1 MTSLHVLRVFVAPD
15 GGHGNPLGVF
25 LDGAAI
31 PADRRQSVAR
41 ELGFSETVFVDAVN
55 PTGAR
60 IAIFTPGAELAFA
73 GHPTVGTSWLLRS
86 TGRTVERL
94 IVPAGLVDTWQE
106 DGLIWIR
113 ARAEW
118 VHPMTF
124 VTYEDP
130 GQVDR
135 LTGPPDGED
144 SYYAW
149 AWIDEAS
156 GLLHARYFA
165 AGYGIA
171 EDEATGAAAVVMGDR
186 LGRPLTIRQ
195 GAGSELHV
203 RPGAGG
209 TVEVGGRARLVEVRD
224 HAQTW
229 GDSEEGG

>member
-1 MTSLHVLRVFVAPD
+1 MTSLHVLRVFVGPD

-25 LDGAAI
+25 LDGTAI

-41 ELGFSETVFVDAVN
+41 ELGFSETVFVDAVEA
-55 PTGAR
+55 TGAR

-86 TGRTVERL
+86 AGRTVERL
-94 IVPAGLVDTWQE
+94 IVRAGLVDTWQE
-106 DGLIWIR
+106 DGLTWIR
-113 ARAEW
+113 ARPDW
-118 VHPMTF
+118 VRPMTF
-124 VTYEDP
+124 VAYEVP
-130 GQVDR
+130 EQVDR
-135 LTGPPDGED
+135 LAGPPNGED

-149 AWIDEAS
+149 AWVDEAS
-156 GLLHARYFA
+156 GLLRSRYFA
-165 AGYGIA
+165 AGYGIM

-203 RPGAGG
+203 RPGTGG

-224 HAQTW
+224 YARSW
-229 GDSEEGG
+229 GDSGERG